1 MHRRAAMAARETQ
14 IVIAPPVHKI
24 IAARLE
30 QVFEDGTADWPA

>member
-1 MHRRAAMAARETQ
+1 MHRRAAMAAEKPN

-24 IAARLE
+24 IEARLE